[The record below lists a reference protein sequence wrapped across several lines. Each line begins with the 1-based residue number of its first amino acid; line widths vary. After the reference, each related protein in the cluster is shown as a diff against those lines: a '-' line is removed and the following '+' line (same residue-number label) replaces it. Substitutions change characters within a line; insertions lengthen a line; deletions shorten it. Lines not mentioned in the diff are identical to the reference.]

1 MDKYFNV
8 KKIRELNDTVNIKLT
23 KRKSNEEK
31 LEEWESYHGNKVVA
45 PKGTFDKLY
54 HDLSESEDDDI

>member
-8 KKIRELNDTVNIKLT
+8 KKIRELNDTVYIKLT
-23 KRKSNEEK
+23 KRKSNEKK

-54 HDLSESEDDDI
+54 KDLSESEGDDI

>member
-8 KKIRELNDTVNIKLT
+8 NKIRELNDTVNIKLN

-31 LEEWESYHGNKVVA
+31 WEVWESYHGNKVVA

-54 HDLSESEDDDI
+54 NDLSESEDDDI